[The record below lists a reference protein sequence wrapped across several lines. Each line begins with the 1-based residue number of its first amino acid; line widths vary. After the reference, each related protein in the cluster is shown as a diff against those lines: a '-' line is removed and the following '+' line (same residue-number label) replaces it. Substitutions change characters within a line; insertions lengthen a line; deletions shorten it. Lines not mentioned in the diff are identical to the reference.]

1 MITKQ
6 MLEDA
11 VLTAKTDTK
20 NALQTVYDVLNNG
33 QKKQLIKNEQVVI
46 LFDLYNVEYDT

>member
-33 QKKQLIKNEQVVI
+33 QKKQLIKNDTIVA
-46 LFDLYNVEYDT
+46 LFDIYGVEYEE